1 MRTLVFRTVFGL
13 AVVSVLATALTVR
26 AQDDSAK
33 PSPDAI
39 DEAGVADAGSLHQP
53 PQTFVAPAAAAI
65 PVEPPESSGEPGSV
79 VFRPPKRPSQL
90 KPVEPNRSPP
100 AEAAQPVPVVATAE
114 SSTEPVETEPQP
126 LPPADTTEEEPLT
139 PTVDHDIATMSFNDV
154 EPGNTTVAEVKERW
168 GDPASESTSNG
179 VLLLS
184 FKMEPFQKVDVTA
197 QNDQVTSVVVYLDPP
212 MLPGN
217 VASELKLRQFEP
229 VPIPEP
235 SGQLLGQGYPE
246 RGVLFAFAAGNDV
259 PKVAQ
264 IVVEPIAAE
273 PFVLRALYDFN
284 HRYSNNLADLDYALS
299 LDENNAQ
306 AHAVKSRV
314 LTKIGRHAEALVEA
328 EAASRL
334 EPNVPEYRLHKSLAL
349 AASGRHDEAI
359 EVAGQIAS
367 EAGVS
372 AHVKAQAESALGH
385 FYAHLPSPDFGSS
398 NEHFQK
404 AISLASVLTQDKR
417 FEIRRSA
424 KLVLVEANAGIG
436 HNVAKGNFQRKA
448 EVSTKWL
455 ERAGAYAEQ
464 FVRGDNGPKDLM
476 LQVMAKRLAAFAEIG
491 GPVKST
497 DVTDAAIQEGRR
509 LVAWSKDS
517 LFKEYVEWTLGSALM
532 DAVRIEHGR
541 GKNLEALRYAEMAI
555 AMLESSAKLRELLP
569 QEEFA
574 LGRFCFL
581 AGAVHAVKK
590 EDHNAAAE
598 WYAKALPRL
607 TNPVATPTES
617 QDVGRLGEWLVSM
630 GVTFWEVGDQEKA
643 IELTQR
649 GSDLIKQA
657 VDDGVMKKAAL
668 SVPYSN
674 LSAMHRER
682 GDKEKADGF
691 SQLAKALET
700 AANPR
705 KIR

>member
-1 MRTLVFRTVFGL
+1 MRTLVLKTVSSL
-13 AVVSVLATALTVR
+13 AISCVMAMALNAA
-26 AQDDSAK
+26 AQDDPAT
-33 PSPDAI
+33 SPESI
-39 DEAGVADAGSLHQP
+39 GKADAPVAASIDQP
-53 PQTFVAPAAAAI
+53 PGTSVAPAAAAV
-65 PVEPPESSGEPGSV
+65 PVEPPVAGGEPGSV

-90 KPVEPNRSPP
+90 KPVETNQTAP
-100 AEAAQPVPVVATAE
+100 AEAAPAETAALPAKP
-114 SSTEPVETEPQP
+114 SAEPVETEPQP
-126 LPPADTTEEEPLT
+126 LPPADAAEEEPLA
-139 PTVDHDIATMSFNDV
+139 PTVDRDIATMSFNGV
-154 EPGNTTVAEVKERW
+154 EPGLTAVAEVKEKW
-168 GDPASESTSNG
+168 GEPASESTSDG
-179 VLLLS
+179 VRLLS
-184 FKMEPFQKVDVTA
+184 FQMEPFKKVDVTA

-217 VASELKLRQFEP
+217 VASELKLRQFAP
-229 VPIPEP
+229 VPIPDPE
-235 SGQLLGQGYPE
+235 GQLLGQGYPE
-246 RGVLFAFAAGNDV
+246 RGVLFAFAADGDM
-259 PKVAQ
+259 PQVAQ

-284 HRYSNNLADLDYALS
+284 HRYSDNLADLDYAIS
-299 LDENNAQ
+299 LDESNAQ
-306 AHAVKSRV
+306 AHSVKSRV

-334 EPNVPEYRLHKSLAL
+334 DPTVPEYRVQKSRAL
-349 AASGRHDEAI
+349 AKAGRHEEAI
-359 EVAGQIAS
+359 ELAGQIVS
-367 EAGVS
+367 KAGVS
-372 AHVKAQAESALGH
+372 THVKAQAESALGH
-385 FYAHLPSPDFGSS
+385 LFANLPSPDFGSS

-404 AISLASVLTQDKR
+404 AIALASPLTQDKR

-436 HNVAKGNFQRKA
+436 YNVAKGNFQRKS
-448 EVSTKWL
+448 EVSAKWL
-455 ERAGAYAEQ
+455 ERAGAYADQ
-464 FVRGDNGPKDLM
+464 FARGDNGPKDLM
-476 LQVMAKRLAAFAEIG
+476 LQVMATRLAAQAEIG
-491 GPVKST
+491 GAGNST
-497 DVTDAAIQEGRR
+497 EVTDAAIQEGRR
-509 LVAWSKDS
+509 LVGWSKDS
-517 LFKEYVEWTLGSALM
+517 LFKGHVEWMLGSALM

-541 GKNLEALRYAEMAI
+541 GENLEALRYAEMAI

-590 EDHNAAAE
+590 EDHDGAAE

-607 TNPVATPTES
+607 TNPAASPTDS
-617 QDVGRLGEWLVSM
+617 RDVGRLGEWLVSM
-630 GVTFWEVGDQEKA
+630 GVTFWEVGDKPKA

-657 VDDGVMKKAAL
+657 VDEGVMKKAAL
-668 SVPYSN
+668 TVPYSN
-674 LSAMHRER
+674 LSTMHREI

-691 SQLAKALET
+691 ARLAKSLET